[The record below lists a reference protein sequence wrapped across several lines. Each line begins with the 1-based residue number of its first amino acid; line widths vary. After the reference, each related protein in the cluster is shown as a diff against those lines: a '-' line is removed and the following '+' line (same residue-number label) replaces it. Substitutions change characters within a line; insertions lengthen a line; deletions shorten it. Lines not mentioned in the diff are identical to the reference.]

1 MKYTIILL
9 IVLLGCKN
17 VENKFL
23 SNFTG
28 VTISEI
34 EQNLINPKQ
43 IDHKKNVLDDKYVLN
58 FFLIPLNSTEY
69 TYNYSPKSKNVYLT
83 YYRYK
88 IDDNRYLVSIIE
100 KWGYL
105 NDYNQYLGLYNV
117 KEDKI
122 KSQLLIFSTNGLK
135 KINSTYRNS
144 EIVIESTYKN
154 NLEHGLDLNP
164 QADNSISVT
173 ERFKISDYFE
183 KID

>member
-1 MKYTIILL
+1 
-9 IVLLGCKN
+9 
-17 VENKFL
+17 
-23 SNFTG
+23 
-28 VTISEI
+28 
-34 EQNLINPKQ
+34 
-43 IDHKKNVLDDKYVLN
+43 
-58 FFLIPLNSTEY
+58 
-69 TYNYSPKSKNVYLT
+69 VYLT

-154 NLEHGLDLNP
+154 NLENGLDINP
-164 QADNSISVT
+164 EADNSISVT